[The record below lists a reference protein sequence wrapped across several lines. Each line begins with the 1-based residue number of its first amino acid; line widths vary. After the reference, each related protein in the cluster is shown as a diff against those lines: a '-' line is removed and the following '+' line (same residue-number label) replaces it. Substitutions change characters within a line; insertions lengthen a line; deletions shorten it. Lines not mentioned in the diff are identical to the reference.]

1 MSLFL
6 TSCQPFLS
14 TQSVHS
20 GMMLVLPVVVVVLI
34 DNDDD
39 EDEDDGDVDGCE
51 RAA

>member
-6 TSCQPFLS
+6 TSCQPFPS

-20 GMMLVLPVVVVVLI
+20 GMVLVLVVLI
-34 DNDDD
+34 DDD

>member
-20 GMMLVLPVVVVVLI
+20 GMMLVVVVLI

>member
-6 TSCQPFLS
+6 TSCQPFPS

-20 GMMLVLPVVVVVLI
+20 GMVLMVLVVVVLI

>member
-1 MSLFL
+1 MELCELVFN
-6 TSCQPFLS
+6 QLS
-14 TQSVHS
+14 ALSQSVHS
-20 GMMLVLPVVVVVLI
+20 GMVLMVLVVVVLI